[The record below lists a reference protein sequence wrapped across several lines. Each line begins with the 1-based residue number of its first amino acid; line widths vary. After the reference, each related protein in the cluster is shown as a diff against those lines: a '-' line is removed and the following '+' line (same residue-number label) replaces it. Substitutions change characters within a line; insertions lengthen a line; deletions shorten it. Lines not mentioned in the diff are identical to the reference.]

1 MVEIYWLQRL
11 GNIGFCFN
19 IGFWI
24 CIVIACTIL
33 ATILAEYLLDE
44 INVFCDKRF
53 AYWFKKFAMVFA
65 FFTIGSIIIPTQHD
79 LMVIYGLGGTIDY
92 IKSNDK
98 AKELPD
104 KVVDA
109 LTRYIDHIEKEE
121 GEENKDNN
129 ELIKK

>member
-1 MVEIYWLQRL
+1 
-11 GNIGFCFN
+11 
-19 IGFWI
+19 
-24 CIVIACTIL
+24 
-33 ATILAEYLLDE
+33 
-44 INVFCDKRF
+44 
-53 AYWFKKFAMVFA
+53 
-65 FFTIGSIIIPTQHD
+65 
-79 LMVIYGLGGTIDY
+79 MVIYGLGGTIDY

-109 LTRYIDHIEKEE
+109 LTRYVDHIEKEE